1 VTDNTLLSPLAVGQ
15 QIAAMYG
22 ALPQVEAVA
31 LAGSHT
37 TGHAGPGS
45 DIDLY
50 VYVREGLPVD
60 VRASMI
66 RARAERMEINNQF
79 WEPGDE
85 WIEAGTH
92 VAVDVMYRCKSWIED
107 QLDRVLVR
115 HEASVGYST
124 CFWHNVLTSHVLYD
138 KNGWYHAIQERARQP
153 YPEPLRRA
161 ILAKNHPILRETLSS
176 YLHQLEKATARGDLV
191 SVNHRVAALLA
202 SYFDI
207 LSAVNRM
214 PHPGEKRLVE
224 IAQAQCAKRPEGMCE
239 QVSGLIRA
247 SGVGDQ
253 DAMARIEAL
262 VEGLDELLRAEELL
276 PGSCHSS
283 FAS

>member
-1 VTDNTLLSPLAVGQ
+1 MTDNTLSPLAVSQ

-37 TGHAGPGS
+37 TGQAGPGS

-50 VYVREGLPVD
+50 VYVREELPVD
-60 VRASMI
+60 ARASMI

-92 VAVDVMYRCKSWIED
+92 IAVDVMYRSMPWIED

-124 CFWHNVLTSHVLYD
+124 CFWYNVLTSHVLYD
-138 KNGWYHAIQERARQP
+138 KSGWYHAIQERARQP

-161 ILAKNHPILRETLSS
+161 ILAKNHPILREALSS
-176 YLHQLEKATARGDLV
+176 YLRQSEKAIARGDLV

-207 LSAVNRM
+207 LFAMNRM

-224 IAQAQCAKRPEGMCE
+224 MALAQCAKRPEGMCE
-239 QVSGLIRA
+239 QVSGLIHA
-247 SGVGDQ
+247 SGVGGQ
-253 DAMARIEAL
+253 DVIAWIEAL

-276 PGSCHSS
+276 PGPCHSS

>member
-1 VTDNTLLSPLAVGQ
+1 MTDNPLLSPLALSQ

-22 ALPQVEAVA
+22 LLPQVEAVA
-31 LAGSHT
+31 LAGSYT
-37 TGHAGPGS
+37 TGYAGPDS

-50 VYVREGLPVD
+50 VYLREELPVD

-66 RARAERMEINNQF
+66 RARAERIEINNQF

-92 VAVDVMYRCKSWIED
+92 IAVDVMYRSKAWIED

-124 CFWHNVLTSHVLYD
+124 CFWYNVLTSHVLYD
-138 KNGWYHAIQERARQP
+138 RNGWYPAIQERARQP

-161 ILAKNHPILRETLSS
+161 ILAKNHPILRETISS
-176 YLHQLEKATARGDLV
+176 YLHQLEKAAARRDLV

-207 LSAVNRM
+207 LFAVNRM

-224 IAQAQCAKRPEGMCE
+224 MAEAQCAKRPEGMCE
-239 QVSGLIRA
+239 QVSGLICA
-247 SGVGDQ
+247 SGVGNQ
-253 DAMARIEAL
+253 DVMAQIEAL

-276 PGSCHSS
+276 PVH
-283 FAS
+283 

>member
-1 VTDNTLLSPLAVGQ
+1 MIDDTLLSPLALSQ

-22 ALPQVEAVA
+22 SLPQVETVA

-37 TGHAGPGS
+37 TGHAGPDS

-50 VYVREGLPVD
+50 VYLREELPVD

-66 RARAERMEINNQF
+66 RMRAERMEINNQF

-92 VAVDVMYRCKSWIED
+92 VAVDVMYRSKAWIEG

-115 HEASVGYST
+115 HEASAGYST
-124 CFWHNVLTSHVLYD
+124 CFWYNVLTSHVLYD
-138 KNGWYHAIQERARQP
+138 RDGWYRAIQERARQP
-153 YPEPLRRA
+153 YPEPLWRA
-161 ILAKNHPILRETLSS
+161 IIAKNHPILRATISS

-207 LSAVNRM
+207 LFAVNRM

-224 IAQAQCAKRPEGMCE
+224 MAEAQCAKRPEGMCE

-247 SGVGDQ
+247 SGVGNQ
-253 DAMARIEAL
+253 DMIAQIEAL
-262 VEGLDELLRAEELL
+262 VEELDELLRAEKLL
-276 PGSCHSS
+276 PVQ
-283 FAS
+283 

>member
-1 VTDNTLLSPLAVGQ
+1 MTDNPLLSPLALSQ

-22 ALPQVEAVA
+22 LLPQVEAVA

-37 TGHAGPGS
+37 TGHADPGS

-50 VYVREGLPVD
+50 VYLREELPVD

-66 RARAERMEINNQF
+66 RARAERIEINNQF

-92 VAVDVMYRCKSWIED
+92 IAVDVMYRSKAWIED

-124 CFWHNVLTSHVLYD
+124 CFWYNVLTSHVLYD
-138 KNGWYHAIQERARQP
+138 RNGWYPAIQERARQP
-153 YPEPLRRA
+153 YPDPLRRA
-161 ILAKNHPILRETLSS
+161 IIAKNHPILRETISS
-176 YLHQLEKATARGDLV
+176 YLHQLEKAAARRDLV

-207 LSAVNRM
+207 LFAVNRM

-224 IAQAQCAKRPEGMCE
+224 MAEAQCAKRPEGMCE
-239 QVSGLIRA
+239 QVSSLIRA
-247 SGVGDQ
+247 SGVGNQ
-253 DAMARIEAL
+253 AVIARIEAL
-262 VEGLDELLRAEELL
+262 VEGLDELLKAEELL
-276 PGSCHSS
+276 PVR
-283 FAS
+283 

>member
-1 VTDNTLLSPLAVGQ
+1 MTDNPLLSPLALSQ

-22 ALPQVEAVA
+22 LLPQVEAVA
-31 LAGSHT
+31 LAGSYT
-37 TGHAGPGS
+37 TGHAGPDS

-50 VYVREGLPVD
+50 VYLREELPVD

-66 RARAERMEINNQF
+66 RARAERIEINNQF

-92 VAVDVMYRCKSWIED
+92 IAVDVMYRSKAWIED

-124 CFWHNVLTSHVLYD
+124 CFWYNVLTSHVLYD
-138 KNGWYHAIQERARQP
+138 RNGWYPAIHERMGQP

-161 ILAKNHPILRETLSS
+161 IIAKNHPILRETISS
-176 YLHQLEKATARGDLV
+176 YLHQLEKAAARRDLV

-207 LSAVNRM
+207 LFAVNRM

-224 IAQAQCAKRPEGMCE
+224 MAEAQCAKRPEGMCE

-247 SGVGDQ
+247 SGVGNQ
-253 DAMARIEAL
+253 AVIARIEAL
-262 VEGLDELLRAEELL
+262 VEGLDELLKAEELL
-276 PGSCHSS
+276 PVR
-283 FAS
+283 

>member
-1 VTDNTLLSPLAVGQ
+1 VTDNSLLSPLAVSE

-22 ALPQVEAVA
+22 TLPQVEAVA

-37 TGHAGPGS
+37 TGHADPGS

-50 VYVREGLPVD
+50 VYLREALPAD
-60 VRASMI
+60 VRTSMI

-85 WIEAGTH
+85 WIE
-92 VAVDVMYRCKSWIED
+92 D

-124 CFWHNVLTSHVLYD
+124 CFWYNVLTSRGLYD

-161 ILAKNHPILRETLSS
+161 ILAKNHPILRKTISS
-176 YLHQLEKATARGDLV
+176 YLHQLEKAAARGDLV

-207 LSAVNRM
+207 LFAVNRM

-224 IAQAQCAKRPEGMCE
+224 MAEVQCAKRPEGMCE

-247 SGVGDQ
+247 SGIGGQEVIVQ
-253 DAMARIEAL
+253 VEAL
-262 VEGLDELLRAEELL
+262 VEGLDELLRAEDLL
-276 PGSCHSS
+276 PVQ
-283 FAS
+283 

>member
-1 VTDNTLLSPLAVGQ
+1 MTEDTLPAPLALSQ
-15 QIAAMYG
+15 QIAALYG
-22 ALPQVEAVA
+22 SLPQVEAVA

-37 TGHAGPGS
+37 TGQAGPSS

-50 VYVREGLPVD
+50 VYLRQELPVD
-60 VRASMI
+60 VRAGMI
-66 RARAERMEINNQF
+66 KARAERMEVNNQF

-85 WIEAGTH
+85 WIEAESH
-92 VAVDVMYRCKSWIED
+92 IAVDVMYRGRSWIED
-107 QLDRVLVR
+107 QLDRVLIR

-124 CFWHNVLTSHVLYD
+124 CFWYNVLTSHVLYD
-138 KNGWYHAIQERARQP
+138 RNGWYHAVQERARQP

-161 ILAKNHPILRETLSS
+161 IIAKNHTLLRETISS
-176 YLHQLEKATARGDLV
+176 YLHQVEKAAARGDLV

-207 LSAVNRM
+207 LFAVNRM
-214 PHPGEKRLVE
+214 PHPGEKRLIE
-224 IAQAQCAKRPEGMCE
+224 IAQMQCAKRPEGMCE

-253 DAMARIEAL
+253 DVIARIEAL
-262 VEGLDELLRAEELL
+262 VEGLDGLLKAEELL
-276 PGSCHSS
+276 PVRKS
-283 FAS
+283 

>member
-1 VTDNTLLSPLAVGQ
+1 MTDNSLLSPLALSQ

-22 ALPQVEAVA
+22 SWPQVEAVA
-31 LAGSHT
+31 LAGSHA
-37 TGHAGPGS
+37 TGQAGPDS

-50 VYVREGLPVD
+50 VYLREELSVD

-66 RARAERMEINNQF
+66 KVRAERMEVNNQF

-85 WIEAGTH
+85 WIETESH
-92 VAVDVMYRCKSWIED
+92 IAVDVMYRSKAWIED

-124 CFWHNVLTSHVLYD
+124 CFWYNVLTSQVLYD
-138 KNGWYHAIQERARQP
+138 RNGWYYAIHERTGQP

-161 ILAKNHPILRETLSS
+161 IIAKNHPILRETISS

-207 LSAVNRM
+207 LFAVNRM

-224 IAQAQCAKRPEGMCE
+224 MAEAQCAKRPEGMCE

-247 SGVGDQ
+247 SGVGNQ
-253 DAMARIEAL
+253 AVIARIEAL
-262 VEGLDELLRAEELL
+262 VEGLDELLKAEELL
-276 PGSCHSS
+276 PVR
-283 FAS
+283 